1 MMKAKTGAAPLSN
14 PDLKGQT
21 LHQAAKAVS
30 LDPWSYTA
38 HRQLQMALLFQW
50 RFPGAETQRSLEI
63 KGGRRRRL
71 LAEVAKSYSSAG
83 KIAEARAAL
92 KEVENGVWP
101 EAEPAYELAVLYT
114 ALGDKDAA
122 FRFLN
127 QAFDRRLT
135 RIIWMKPDP
144 ELDALHPDVR
154 FPGIVARLG
163 LDR

>member
-1 MMKAKTGAAPLSN
+1 M
-14 PDLKGQT
+14 
-21 LHQAAKAVS
+21 
-30 LDPWSYTA
+30 
-38 HRQLQMALLFQW
+38 
-50 RFPGAETQRSLEI
+50 
-63 KGGRRRRL
+63 
-71 LAEVAKSYSSAG
+71 LAEVAKSYASAG

-101 EAEPAYELAVLYT
+101 EPEPAYELAVLYT

>member
-1 MMKAKTGAAPLSN
+1 M
-14 PDLKGQT
+14 
-21 LHQAAKAVS
+21 
-30 LDPWSYTA
+30 
-38 HRQLQMALLFQW
+38 
-50 RFPGAETQRSLEI
+50 
-63 KGGRRRRL
+63 
-71 LAEVAKSYSSAG
+71 LAEVAKSYASAG

-101 EAEPAYELAVLYT
+101 EPVRADELAVLYT